1 MAVND
6 VHAPAP
12 AGLGGAAP
20 APRAAPPKAAPR
32 RSLRRLLD
40 RPEIE
45 GSITVIGF
53 LLLFA
58 GYAAW
63 LGSSFLSIDDRLLD
77 VHQNVPILLLGLA
90 VMLTLV
96 AGAFDLSV
104 ASMATLTTFLSV
116 GLASKDG
123 LPMGLV
129 LVICLAVGVGGG
141 LINGLLVEKLG
152 VNTFIATLGTSGL
165 FLGAS
170 KVYSSGTQLSP
181 LPGHELPTWF
191 TDMGSFSQKAPSL
204 LVWVAVALAAVAAF
218 SAFDRLR
225 PAGRDDRSWRLV
237 GAGVVAAVL
246 VLLVVVADLPKIVDS
261 TSYLVA
267 ITVVVGAGVWVLMRF
282 TPFGRYLRASGAN
295 RSAARLAGVR
305 VQREVMKAFVLGGV
319 LAALAGVLLGA
330 AQGSAAPDVATSFLL
345 PAFAAAFLST
355 VVFSTGQFTVW
366 GTLIGGI
373 FVVWVSQ
380 GLIIGGVAPQ
390 WTDVVNGV
398 VLVVAVALSAF
409 MRRQRA

>member
-1 MAVND
+1 MAARGIRTP
-6 VHAPAP
+6 APAP
-12 AGLGGAAP
+12 AGAAQAP
-20 APRAAPPKAAPR
+20 APSRPARPAP
-32 RSLRRLLD
+32 SLRRFLA

-45 GSITVIGF
+45 GSVTFVAF
-53 LLLFA
+53 VLLFA
-58 GYAAW
+58 GYGIW
-63 LGSSFLSIDDRLLD
+63 LGSSFLNIDDRLLD

-90 VMLTLV
+90 VMVTLV

-104 ASMATLTTFLSV
+104 ASMATLTTFLSI

-123 LPMGLV
+123 WPFGLV
-129 LVICLAVGVGGG
+129 LVVCLAVGVAGG
-141 LINGLLVEKLG
+141 LINGFLVERLG

-165 FLGAS
+165 FVGAS

-191 TDMGSFSQKAPSL
+191 TDFGSFSQKPPAA
-204 LVWVAVALAAVAAF
+204 VMWVAVALAAVAAF
-218 SAFDRLR
+218 AALERLK
-225 PAGRDDRSWRLV
+225 PAGRDARSWTMARV
-237 GAGVVAAVL
+237 GIVAV
-246 VLLVVVADLPKIVDS
+246 VLLVLTVAANLPKIVDRC
-261 TSYLVA
+261 SYLVA
-267 ITVVVGAGVWVLMRF
+267 VTIIVGAGMWILMRF
-282 TPFGRYLRASGAN
+282 TTYGRYLRAAGAN
-295 RSAARLAGVR
+295 RGAARLAGVH

-330 AQGSAAPDVATSFLL
+330 SQGSAAPDVAAGFLL

-366 GTLIGGI
+366 GTIIGGI
-373 FVVWVSQ
+373 FVVWTSQ

-398 VLVVAVALSAF
+398 VLVAAVALSAL
-409 MRRQRA
+409 MKRQKA